1 MQTSNFRSR
10 SGRILELAR
19 QRGFLSS
26 RQALVLL
33 GLIFLAPAFVAWVM
47 HNSTEE
53 GWKPEGTT
61 NRGNLVHPARPLQLS
76 ADMMT
81 NDDVSL
87 QDYLQGKWTLLYI
100 GDADCGDTCRNDLY
114 KMRQVRVAQNENMKR
129 VQSLFLL
136 NADSVTDELAS
147 FLAQEHKD
155 MTVVLLTATHAAAI
169 APQFQVDE
177 NPVMEAERVYIVDP
191 LGNLMMYYLPDAD
204 ARGMLKDLQK
214 LLKYSKIG

>member
-19 QRGFLSS
+19 QRGFLTS

-33 GLIFLAPAFVAWVM
+33 GLIFLAPTFVAWVM

-53 GWKPEGTT
+53 GWQPEGTT
-61 NRGNLVHPARPLQLS
+61 NRGNLVHPARPLQMP
-76 ADMMT
+76 ADMA
-81 NDDVSL
+81 NDGVAL

-100 GDADCGDTCRNDLY
+100 SNADCGETCRNNLY
-114 KMRQVRVAQNENMKR
+114 KMRQVRIAQNENMNR
-129 VQSLFLL
+129 VQTLFLL
-136 NADSVTDELAS
+136 NADGIPDELAG

-155 MTVVLLTATHAAAI
+155 LAVALLSATQAASI
-169 APQFQVDE
+169 EPQFRVDE
-177 NPVMEAERVYIVDP
+177 IPVREAQRVYIVDP
-191 LGNLMMYYLPDAD
+191 LGNLMMYYQPDAD
-204 ARGMLKDLQK
+204 ARGMLRDLQK